1 MRESRVYIID
11 QNVLV
16 RHMIS
21 NIIKQNAA
29 GKVDIAGS
37 SDGLFHK
44 SVLNEIES
52 KKPDV
57 VLIGINES
65 KSNEEKLFSKIREKF
80 SSTPVLVMTP
90 KNREG
95 GNVAIQSLQ
104 RGAVEIITK
113 PENHSTIL
121 MASSHLKKRLLPT
134 LSMIP
139 NVNTKII
146 SNENKTSAGD
156 GDQKRFSFSE
166 KRELNPIDI
175 VIIAGCTGG
184 VKALFDIFNN
194 LPDELN
200 VPVIV
205 VQHLPGVVTS
215 RLAENLNEKSALNIK
230 EAESGDVLKP
240 GHVYIAPGGYH
251 TNIKN
256 NGAEKRIYLHKGPR
270 EQRCR
275 PSIDV
280 VIRSARQVYGG
291 NLLTV
296 YLSGSGRDGILGAEN
311 IYSLG
316 GQVIVQDQKTSLL
329 WDLPGEIVSYGLSD
343 GEIPVEY
350 IGREIIKR
358 VLKSKDSRLFESF
371 KKKTIEPVTETDV

>member
-1 MRESRVYIID
+1 MRESSVYIVD

-21 NIIKQNAA
+21 NIIKQDAA
-29 GKVDIAGS
+29 GKIGIAGS
-37 SDGLFHK
+37 SDGLNHN
-44 SVLNEIES
+44 SVLNEIERR
-52 KKPDV
+52 KPDV

-65 KSNEEKLFSKIREKF
+65 KSGEEKLFGKIREKF
-80 SSTPVLVMTP
+80 SSVPVIVMTP
-90 KNREG
+90 KNPKG
-95 GNVAIQSLQ
+95 AVVAIDSLQ
-104 RGAVEIITK
+104 NGAVDVVTK

-121 MASSHLKKRLLPT
+121 MASNHLKKRLLPT
-134 LSMIP
+134 LSLIS
-139 NVNTKII
+139 NVNKKII
-146 SNENKTSAGD
+146 SNPSD
-156 GDQKRFSFSE
+156 GSPEESEEKRFSFSA
-166 KRELNPIDI
+166 KRELNPVDV

-184 VKALFDIFNN
+184 VKALFDIFKT

-205 VQHLPGVVTS
+205 VQHLPGVVTA
-215 RLAENLNEKSALNIK
+215 RLAEKLNETSAVNIK
-230 EAESGDVLKP
+230 EAESGDVLSP
-240 GHVYIAPGGYH
+240 GQVYIAPGGYH

-311 IYSLG
+311 IYSIG
-316 GQVIVQDQKTSLL
+316 GHVIVQDENTSLL
-329 WDLPGEIVSYGLSD
+329 WDLPGEIVGYGLSD
-343 GEIPVEY
+343 GEFPVEY
-350 IGREIIKR
+350 IGREIVKR

-371 KKKTIEPVTETDV
+371 KKKTVEPVNETDA